1 MVELHIE
8 TLGAR
13 GDGIARDGDGTVYVP
28 HTVPGDHVSATL
40 IDKPGNERREARHA
54 RLDRVL
60 QPGPERVE
68 PPCPHFGDCGG
79 CAMQHLANDA
89 YRRWKLEILHQA
101 LARRGLDENAIGEMI
116 SVPPASRR
124 RARFAAR
131 RLRGGVHL
139 GFNAPGSHNIVDLSI
154 CHILVPSIV
163 AILDDLRL
171 LLAALLPPGG
181 KADVQIT
188 ETETGLD
195 IWLVANIPHN
205 AKNDMRLAEFA
216 QTADLARLST
226 GTRPDIVMVP
236 RAPRITFNGVAITPP
251 PDGFLQASLAGERA
265 LAGLV
270 RGGVG
275 DAGRVADLYAGIG
288 TFGFAMEAG
297 VEVLAVE
304 GAEAQ
309 VQALI
314 NARNQARRSRIE
326 VQVRDLE
333 RRPLSGEELWSFD
346 AVIFDPPRSG
356 ARGQTAHLATSP
368 VPVLLA
374 VSCNPSTFARDARTL
389 VDGGYHLASVT
400 PVDQF
405 PWSRHLELVAKFQ
418 R

>member
-13 GDGIARDGDGTVYVP
+13 GDGIAHDGDGTVYVP
-28 HTVPGDHVSATL
+28 LTVPGDHVTATVTQTR
-40 IDKPGNERREARHA
+40 GEARHA
-54 RLDRVL
+54 RLDQVL
-60 QPGPERVE
+60 QPGPDRVA
-68 PPCPHFGDCGG
+68 PPCPHFGVCGG
-79 CAMQHLANDA
+79 CAMQHLGDDA
-89 YRRWKLEILHQA
+89 YKRWKLDILHQA
-101 LARRGLDENAIGEMI
+101 LAQRGLADVAIGEMI
-116 SVPPASRR
+116 SVPPAGRR

-139 GFNAPGSHNIVDLSI
+139 GFNALGSHNIIDLSI

-163 AILDDLRL
+163 AILDDLRV
-171 LLAALLPPGG
+171 LLAELLPPGG

-205 AKNDMRLAEFA
+205 AQNDMRLAEFA

-226 GTRPDIVMVP
+226 GTRPDIVMVR
-236 RAPRITFNGVAITPP
+236 RAPRITFNGVAVTPP

-265 LAGLV
+265 LAGLI

-275 DAGRVADLYAGIG
+275 DAGRVADLYAGVG
-288 TFGFAMEAG
+288 TFSFAMDAR
-297 VEVLAVE
+297 VEVLAAE

-309 VQALI
+309 VQALTD
-314 NARNQARRSRIE
+314 ARNKARRTRID
-326 VQVRDLE
+326 VQMRDLE
-333 RRPLSGEELWSFD
+333 RRPLSNEELQAFD

-356 ARGQTAHLATSP
+356 ARGQTELLATSG

-400 PVDQF
+400 PLDQF

>member
-1 MVELHIE
+1 
-8 TLGAR
+8 
-13 GDGIARDGDGTVYVP
+13 
-28 HTVPGDHVSATL
+28 
-40 IDKPGNERREARHA
+40 
-54 RLDRVL
+54 
-60 QPGPERVE
+60 
-68 PPCPHFGDCGG
+68 
-79 CAMQHLANDA
+79 MQHLADDA
-89 YRRWKLEILHQA
+89 YRRWKLDILHQA
-101 LARRGLDENAIGEMI
+101 LARRGLDGVAIGEMI

-124 RARFAAR
+124 RARFTAR

-139 GFNAPGSHNIVDLSI
+139 GFNAPGSHNIVDLSV

-163 AILDDLRL
+163 AVLDDLRI

-188 ETETGLD
+188 ATETGLD

-205 AKNDMRLAEFA
+205 AQNDMRLAEFA

-226 GTRPDIVMVP
+226 GTLPDIGMVRRP
-236 RAPRITFNGVAITPP
+236 PRITFNGVAVTPP

-265 LAGLV
+265 LADLV

-275 DAGRVADLYAGIG
+275 EAGRVADLYAGIG
-288 TFGFAMEAG
+288 TFGFALAAG

-314 NARNQARRSRIE
+314 EARNKARRTRID

-333 RRPLSGEELWSFD
+333 RRPLSDQELQSFD
-346 AVIFDPPRSG
+346 AVIFDPPRPG
-356 ARGQTAHLATSP
+356 ARGQTALLATSP

-389 VDGGYHLASVT
+389 VDGGYRLTSVT